1 MHYLKEALI
10 ALNDEKVDRNIRFF
24 FVEKQPAEVE
34 KMWHEVARRT
44 SGMQRKRLLECAPPG
59 FRPISPQA

>member
-1 MHYLKEALI
+1 MHCLKDALI
-10 ALNDEKVDRNIRFF
+10 ALNDEQVDRGIRFF

-34 KMWHEVARRT
+34 KMWHEVARST
-44 SGMQRKRLLECAPPG
+44 SGRQRKRLLEGAPPG